1 MLYPLKFK
9 PIYINTVWGG
19 DRLAEIRNAPESHG
33 TSWNISAHPHA
44 DNVVINGPLQGKKLS
59 EVLDEYAEEVLGNK
73 KKNQMLRLSVLDPK
87 ESLSIQVH
95 PYDAYARAHENDEGK
110 TEAWYVLEAEP
121 GANLIAGTT
130 VKDIEEMKK
139 VIREDRIEEYI
150 VRHPMEAGDFICI
163 DAGTLHAL
171 GAGMLTLEVSQNS
184 DVTYRFY
191 DFHRKDAQ
199 GKERE
204 LHLEKSYDVV
214 NCAVKCAKT
223 SHPLAEAK
231 VNERVEILDK
241 KEFTVE
247 ILDLDGSYTL
257 QLDGTTF
264 YCLTNVSGDCEI
276 LCGGERM
283 SLAYTENVLIPAK
296 CPDVQ
301 IQGKGR
307 VIISYVK

>member
-1 MLYPLKFK
+1 MLYPLKLQ
-9 PIYINTVWGG
+9 PVYIDTVWGG
-19 DRLAEIRNAPESHG
+19 DRLAQIRNAPQSHG

-59 EVLDEYAEEVLGNK
+59 ELLDEYPEEMLGGK
-73 KKNQMLRLSVLDPK
+73 KKSQMLRLSILDSR

-95 PYDAYARAHENDEGK
+95 PDDAYAHAHENDEGK
-110 TEAWYVLEAEP
+110 TEAWYILEAEP

-130 VKDIEEMKK
+130 LKDIEEMKR
-139 VIREDRIEEYI
+139 VIREDRLEEYI
-150 VRHPMEAGDFICI
+150 IRHPMEAGDFICI
-163 DAGTLHAL
+163 NAGTLHAM

-199 GKERE
+199 GKERK

-214 NCAVKCAKT
+214 NCAADCAKT
-223 SHPLAEAK
+223 SHPFTQAK
-231 VNERVEILDK
+231 VNQPVKILDQR
-241 KEFTVE
+241 EFTIE
-247 ILDLDGSYTL
+247 ILDLDGSYML
-257 QLDGTTF
+257 QPEGTTF
-264 YCLTNVSGDCEI
+264 YCLTNVAGDCGI
-276 LCGGERM
+276 LCGGEQM
-283 SLAYTENVLIPAK
+283 SLTYTENILIPAK
-296 CPDVQ
+296 CPQVQ